1 MTYSLHKVCAV
12 AGCKTRVYG
21 VGIFCAKCFGAM
33 PEGRRQKQQQEQR
46 RRYEIKENNRIARGD
61 PAPAVHCTRCIH
73 WHHGCCMGF
82 PEGIGSFA
90 EECAVFS
97 VTAIDLDLETNH
109 PDVQEMVQGRLDRAY
124 ELAGRSDP
132 QHPQHSLYTNVF
144 GELATKGISV

>member
-21 VGIFCAKCFGAM
+21 VGIFCAKCFSQT
-33 PEGRRQKQQQEQR
+33 PEGKRQKQQQEQR
-46 RRYEIKENNRIARGD
+46 RRYEIKESNRIASGL
-61 PAPAVHCTRCIH
+61 PAPAVHCSRCIH
-73 WHHGCCMGF
+73 WHQGCCMGF

-109 PDVQEMVQGRLDRAY
+109 PDVQEMVQERLDRAY

-132 QHPQHSLYTNVF
+132 AHPFFSRYTGVF
-144 GELATKGISV
+144 DELHAKGIPI

>member
-1 MTYSLHKVCAV
+1 MTYSLHKVCA
-12 AGCKTRVYG
+12 APGCKTRVYG
-21 VGIFCAKCFGAM
+21 VGIFCAKCFSQT
-33 PEGRRQKQQQEQR
+33 PEGKRQKQQQEQR
-46 RRYEIKENNRIARGD
+46 RRYEIKESNRIASGL

-132 QHPQHSLYTNVF
+132 AHPFFSRYTGVF
-144 GELATKGISV
+144 DELHAKGIPI